1 MFVNITLSGVPS
13 IDAFVLV
20 NGVDTRL
27 KEIIQEVAQ
36 EKKCEIIELEVMPDH
51 VHLLISIDPQFG
63 VRRGVLQYART

>member
-27 KEIIQEVAQ
+27 KEIIHEVAKR
-36 EKKCEIIELEVMPDH
+36 EEM
-51 VHLLISIDPQFG
+51 
-63 VRRGVLQYART
+63 RNY